1 MRHGSLMAGTA
12 KSEALPAA
20 TAPSPGSRKARL
32 RAALAV
38 TVAVLVLEVV
48 GGLVSRSLALVADAN
63 HMLADVAAL
72 TLAYAATML
81 AGRAP
86 TVRHTF
92 GLARAEVLAAF
103 VNAQLLL
110 LVCGWLLYETVRR
123 FRNPQQIRLSVMI
136 PVAVLGLAANLV
148 SLKILAPERRGSL
161 NARAAYLEV
170 LIDAAASLAVVIAGI
185 AIAQTGWTWLDLAV
199 SGLIAVFVLPRAV
212 ALLRQSAHILLEGA
226 PREIDV
232 DSLRCRILALPGVE
246 EAHDLHFWTLSSG
259 SHSAS
264 IHIRASVESPRG
276 QVLRDVQNLLREEA
290 GVSHAT
296 IQVESGPEPACRVT
310 PDHA

>member
-1 MRHGSLMAGTA
+1 MAGIADTA
-12 KSEALPAA
+12 GLPTA
-20 TAPSPGSRKARL
+20 TVRSTGARKARL

-38 TVAVLVLEVV
+38 TLVVLVLEVV

-63 HMLADVAAL
+63 HMLADVAGL

-110 LVCGWLLYETVRR
+110 LVCGWLIYETLRR
-123 FRNPQQIRLSVMI
+123 FRSPAEIRVGVMI
-136 PVAVLGLAANLV
+136 PVAVVGLAANLV

-170 LIDAAASLAVVIAGI
+170 LMDAAASVAVIVAGI
-185 AIAQTGWTWLDLAV
+185 GIAETGWTWLDLVV
-199 SGLIAVFVLPRAV
+199 SGAIAILVFPRAV

-226 PREIDV
+226 PGEIDV
-232 DSLRCRILALPGVE
+232 DSLRCQILALPGVE

-264 IHIRASVESPRG
+264 IHIRASAETERG
-276 QVLRDVQNLLREEA
+276 QVLRDVQDLLREKA

-296 IQVESGPEPACRVT
+296 IQVESGPEPGCRAT

>member
-1 MRHGSLMAGTA
+1 M
-12 KSEALPAA
+12 
-20 TAPSPGSRKARL
+20 
-32 RAALAV
+32 
-38 TVAVLVLEVV
+38 
-48 GGLVSRSLALVADAN
+48 D
-63 HMLADVAAL
+63 
-72 TLAYAATML
+72 
-81 AGRAP
+81 
-86 TVRHTF
+86 
-92 GLARAEVLAAF
+92 
-103 VNAQLLL
+103 
-110 LVCGWLLYETVRR
+110 
-123 FRNPQQIRLSVMI
+123 
-136 PVAVLGLAANLV
+136 
-148 SLKILAPERRGSL
+148 L

-296 IQVESGPEPACRVT
+296 VQVESGPEPACRVT